1 MEWGSD
7 QVQFEPIDLRGA
19 FDVVYKGI
27 ETVNS
32 FRSPD
37 NAVSFHP
44 DVVLVGEGGCLDSME
59 MITLVLAVERRI
71 LEISGRTISL
81 LGGEDFESQLG
92 AFRSPASLATLIVE
106 KCRS

>member
-1 MEWGSD
+1 MDLNDRGR
-7 QVQFEPIDLRGA
+7 FELIDLDA
-19 FDVVYKGI
+19 ALHVVCQAI
-27 ETVNS
+27 ENVNS

-37 NAVSFHP
+37 NAVSPYP